1 MVVLLVLIFPLLI
14 SHPKLLNL
22 LPTATT
28 TTTTITQLFKNNLSI
43 TSSIP

>member
-22 LPTATT
+22 LPTT
-28 TTTTITQLFKNNLSI
+28 TTTTITQLFKHNLSI

>member
-14 SHPKLLNL
+14 SHPKLRNL
-22 LPTATT
+22 LPT

>member
-22 LPTATT
+22 LPTTP
-28 TTTTITQLFKNNLSI
+28 TTITQLFKNNLSI

>member
-22 LPTATT
+22 LPTTT